1 MSGRQRRRLRSIRRR
16 TKPGEAPGT
25 VTVDPQSRPP
35 VIRITAYDATRIV
48 ERPIDQIEQVREYL
62 DHWPVIWVEVDG
74 LGSAAAIE
82 GLGAIFKLHRLALED
97 VVNAHQ
103 RPKVETYDQHLFIV
117 ARMVSWHGK
126 LETEQL
132 SLFLGK
138 NFVVTFQELDHPGD
152 CLDPLR
158 QRLRDGRGLI
168 RTGGPGYLAYAL
180 LDTVVDAYFPILET
194 YGERLE
200 QIEAEVIEGGSAEVV
215 HQIHDIKHDLL
226 LLRRAIW
233 PQREAVNQLVRD
245 HCAFINDETRVYLRD
260 CYDHTVQLI
269 DLVETFRELGTDLR
283 DFYLSAVS
291 NRMNVTMRLLTVIS
305 TIFIPLTFLA
315 GIYGMNF
322 DPNSSPWNMPE
333 LRWRY
338 GYPAVL
344 AAMAVIG
351 GALLAYFWRAGWLGG
366 DRTGLGAGTAG
377 ATRSLSPVSQG
388 KHAAPGSDRNAP

>member
-1 MSGRQRRRLRSIRRR
+1 MAGRQRRRLRARRR
-16 TKPGEAPGT
+16 SKPGTAPGT

-35 VIRITAYDATRIV
+35 VIQLTAYDATRIV
-48 ERPIDQIEQVREYL
+48 ERPIERVEQIREYL
-62 DHWPVIWVEVDG
+62 DAWPVVWVEVDG
-74 LGSAAAIE
+74 LGSAGTIE
-82 GLGAIFKLHRLALED
+82 ALGELFKLHRLALED
-97 VVNAHQ
+97 VVNVHQ
-103 RPKVETYDQHLFIV
+103 RPKVELYDEHLFIV
-117 ARMVSWHGK
+117 ARMVSWNSK
-126 LETEQL
+126 LDTEQL
-132 SLFLGK
+132 SIFLGK
-138 NFVVTFQELDHPGD
+138 NFVLTFQEQDHPGD
-152 CLDPLR
+152 CLSPLR
-158 QRLRDGRGLI
+158 QRLREGRGLT

-180 LDTVVDAYFPILET
+180 LDAVVDAYFPVLET

-200 QIEAEVIEGGSAEVV
+200 AIETEVIDGGSAEVV
-215 HQIHDIKHDLL
+215 RQIHDIKHDLL

-245 HCAFINDETRVYLRD
+245 HCNFINAETRVYLRD

-305 TIFIPLTFLA
+305 TVFIPLTFIA

-333 LRWRY
+333 LHWRY

-344 AAMAVIG
+344 AVMGLIG
-351 GALLAYFWRAGWLGG
+351 AALMLCFWRAGWLRG
-366 DRTGLGAGTAG
+366 DRSGLGDPAAGHGRRPTDADRSHAG
-377 ATRSLSPVSQG
+377 PDSRSP
-388 KHAAPGSDRNAP
+388 